1 MGKLIVLQTV
11 EKKPTVDETEP
22 VKEVIE
28 VLEELMVMAQKGE
41 LRGIVGL
48 ALNTR
53 QTVGHIIVGDM
64 NDRVYTMVGGLDI
77 LKDEIKLMYLEAEE

>member
-11 EKKPTVDETEP
+11 EKKPLVDETEP

-28 VLEELMVMAQKGE
+28 VLEELMVMARKGE

-48 ALNTR
+48 ALNT
-53 QTVGHIIVGDM
+53 QQVGHIIVGDM
-64 NDRVYTMVGGLDI
+64 DDRLYTMVGGLDI
-77 LKDEIKLMYLEAEE
+77 LKDEVKLMYLEEEE